1 MSVTEERW
9 SAAMRAE
16 RAGDK
21 AAYEW
26 LLRDVSRVLR
36 PSVRSRVAGLGLP
49 AAEIEDILQEVL
61 IGLHTMRQRWD
72 AERPFLPWVYA
83 ILRYKLTDAVRR
95 RTRERRRQIDLS
107 EDEWGAIVDQAAAA
121 DEALSAARGLDQA
134 LSALPEGQ
142 RQVVEALAVDGAS
155 VRETADALHVT
166 EGAVRMTMHRAMK
179 RLSALAG
186 GNTKGD
192 QG

>member
-1 MSVTEERW
+1 MSVMEERW

-16 RAGDK
+16 RQGDS

-36 PSVRSRVAGLGLP
+36 PSVRSRVLGLGLP
-49 AAEIEDILQEVL
+49 SAEIEDVLQEVL
-61 IGLHTMRQRWD
+61 IGLHIMRQRWD

-95 RTRERRRQIDLS
+95 RTRERRMRVDLS
-107 EDEWGAIVDQAAAA
+107 EAEWGEIVDQAVAA
-121 DEALSAARGLDQA
+121 DDALSDHGLNQA
-134 LSALPEGQ
+134 LLVLPGSQ
-142 RQVVEALAVDGAS
+142 RQVVEALAIEGVS
-155 VRETADALHVT
+155 VRETADALQVT

-179 RLSALAG
+179 RLAALAAG
-186 GNTKGD
+186 KTNGD
-192 QG
+192 QR